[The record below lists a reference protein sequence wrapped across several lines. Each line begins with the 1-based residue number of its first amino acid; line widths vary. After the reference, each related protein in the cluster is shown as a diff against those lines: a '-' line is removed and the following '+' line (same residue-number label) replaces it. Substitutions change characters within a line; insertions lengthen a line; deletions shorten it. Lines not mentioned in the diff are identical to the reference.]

1 MCTPCSDDS
10 YTSINAPVQ
19 TLERGLECDGPTN
32 YLHFPGF
39 RSPFS
44 HWRFRWS
51 CLCHSPLFPGHLPHR
66 SSTKPLPWMGLVC
79 IDYKTNK
86 ATHYWIPDIAWY
98 ISFDNSFIQDQNANC
113 WILSIIRTNMLLVLN
128 FKLKELFQFLHSKN
142 LILKLSKNCNFS
154 LLLLFFNVY
163 NIEE

>member
-10 YTSINAPVQ
+10 YTWINVPVQ
-19 TLERGLECDGPTN
+19 TLEGGLECEGPTD

-44 HWRFRWS
+44 RWRFRWS
-51 CLCHSPLFPGHLPHR
+51 CPYRSPLFPGHLPHR
-66 SSTKPLPWMGLVC
+66 SSTKPLHWMGLVC

-113 WILSIIRTNMLLVLN
+113 WILSIIWTKYTFSFEFPTERALSIFT
-128 FKLKELFQFLHSKN
+128 FKELNHEIIEKLQLFHS
-142 LILKLSKNCNFS
+142 FW
-154 LLLLFFNVY
+154 FF
-163 NIEE
+163 